1 MHARWIAAVAMI
13 GTALALTALGAV
25 MATTAAAR
33 PATDARQVK
42 PGLSDFGLTGTQIAL
57 ASAPVTDAR
66 QVQPG
71 LSDFG
76 RSADQL
82 GSAPASI
89 KHSTRPIVV
98 SSSGFDWVD
107 AGVGAAAMLGIVLLV
122 GGLGAAVV
130 LRSHRGEF
138 GSA

>member
-1 MHARWIAAVAMI
+1 
-13 GTALALTALGAV
+13 

-82 GSAPASI
+82 GSAPAST

-98 SSSGFDWVD
+98 SSSGFDWAD